1 MEDNV
6 KAMLKEC
13 ELFSSLDDAEVDLLM
28 TYGQIKQI
36 HGGKILYM
44 KGEKSNDTFCLIV
57 SGSVDIVGKGGR
69 IVRTM
74 ESGNVVGEIALSNP
88 HHIRTVNVI
97 TKKPTEVLEWNV
109 NHIKDKIPGLWKK
122 LLKLAWKHISHYYEE

>member
-36 HGGKILYM
+36 HGGKYCI
-44 KGEKSNDTFCLIV
+44 
-57 SGSVDIVGKGGR
+57 
-69 IVRTM
+69 
-74 ESGNVVGEIALSNP
+74 
-88 HHIRTVNVI
+88 
-97 TKKPTEVLEWNV
+97 
-109 NHIKDKIPGLWKK
+109 
-122 LLKLAWKHISHYYEE
+122 